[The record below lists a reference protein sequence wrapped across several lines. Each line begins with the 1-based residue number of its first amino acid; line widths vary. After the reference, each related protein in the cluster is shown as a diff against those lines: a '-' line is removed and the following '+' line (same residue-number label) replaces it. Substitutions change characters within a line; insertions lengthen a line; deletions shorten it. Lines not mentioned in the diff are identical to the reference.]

1 MKTEFTMRNVAIKQ
15 TIRPNMN
22 EESETARIGMNNINI
37 EFSRGV
43 DASQGGVPAPVIINE
58 AEKSALADT
67 RTGIGADDSSIEQAM
82 SEKMK
87 DHEKG
92 NNRVFTVNV
101 YHVTDGQGMHKFLS
115 VNSLAIGFIGG
126 IGEFEGILATQFR
139 TFELLGTTS
148 VAVSVENPLEVQ
160 ILDPEGAERLGKLI
174 GKMMAAYPNTTR
186 TLEPWLPDEKAKEA
200 RFPTSETTIDSQG
213 RGCLK

>member
-1 MKTEFTMRNVAIKQ
+1 MKTEFTMRNAAMKLTVK
-15 TIRPNMN
+15 PNMN
-22 EESETARIGMNNINI
+22 EESETARIGMSNINS

-43 DASQGGVPAPVIINE
+43 DASQGGATAPVIINE
-58 AEKSALADT
+58 AEKSALADA
-67 RTGIGADDSSIEQAM
+67 RNGIEADDSSIDQTM

-87 DHEKG
+87 NHEQG

-101 YHVTDGQGMHKFLS
+101 YHVTDGQGMHRFLS
-115 VNSLAIGFIGG
+115 MNSLAVGFLGG

-148 VAVSVENPLEVQ
+148 VAISVENPLEVQ

-174 GKMMAAYPNTTR
+174 GKMMAAYPNASH

-200 RFPTSETTIDSQG
+200 RFPTPETTLDSQG